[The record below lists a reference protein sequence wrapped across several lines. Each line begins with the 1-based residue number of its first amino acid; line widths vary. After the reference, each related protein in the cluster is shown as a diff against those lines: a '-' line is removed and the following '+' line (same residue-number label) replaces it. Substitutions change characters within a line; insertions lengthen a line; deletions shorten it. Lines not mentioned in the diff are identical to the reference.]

1 MLGQNRAVRRE
12 FGRDPAGIGRCLY
25 ISVNLNDDTDAA
37 LAEGDRYM
45 QAYYSIPYDVISKN
59 LLCVFGPIQ
68 KCIDTI
74 QAYKEAGADYFIVRF
89 ASPDQARQMS
99 RFTEEVLPAVA

>member
-1 MLGQNRAVRRE
+1 MAATPP
-12 FGRDPAGIGRCLY
+12 DIGRCLY

-59 LLCVFGPIQ
+59 LLCVFGPVQ

-74 QAYKEAGADYFIVRF
+74 QAYKESGADYFIVRF
-89 ASPDQARQMS
+89 ASPNQAHQLA